1 MTNWSQSGETMNL
14 IVRGALCALFC
25 SLMFAADS
33 AMTIGQIH
41 DRELSILE
49 RELVPLAEAMPAD
62 KYDCVFRRC
71 ELTVPTM

>member
-14 IVRGALCALFC
+14 IARGALCALFC

-49 RELVPLAEAMPAD
+49 ARIGSVG
-62 KYDCVFRRC
+62 
-71 ELTVPTM
+71 